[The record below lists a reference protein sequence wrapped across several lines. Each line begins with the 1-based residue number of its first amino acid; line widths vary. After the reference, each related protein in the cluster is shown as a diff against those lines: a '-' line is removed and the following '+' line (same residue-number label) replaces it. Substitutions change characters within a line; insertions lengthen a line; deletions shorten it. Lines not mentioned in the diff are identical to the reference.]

1 MSYSVFYYTTDGTT
15 PTTNSL
21 ETTGPITLSSPA
33 TVKVIAVA
41 NGYPN
46 SGVAMATFTQE
57 PTTETPTLSL
67 LSGTYTTIQMVTISD
82 ATPNA
87 NIEYSLN
94 QPGDTNLY
102 MRSYSGP
109 VEINITETLT
119 AIATAIGFNNSAYA
133 TATYTIPPDFA
144 LAINPTAISVQGG
157 QRGAATITA
166 TEVGGF
172 SGFNSPVTFAC
183 TGLPAGAVCSFS
195 TLTVPTPA
203 GTSYST
209 LTVTTAATAAAL
221 HRDSSPLFPG
231 SVLAVAFCCFGWK
244 KRRSLPM
251 LLLLAAI
258 SVASLTALNGCG
270 GASNTV
276 STPPPVSSTVTVTA
290 TSGSLTHTT
299 TFTLTVY

>member
-1 MSYSVFYYTTDGTT
+1 
-15 PTTNSL
+15 
-21 ETTGPITLSSPA
+21 
-33 TVKVIAVA
+33 
-41 NGYPN
+41 
-46 SGVAMATFTQE
+46 
-57 PTTETPTLSL
+57 

-109 VEINITETLT
+109 VEIRITETLT
-119 AIATAIGFNNSAYA
+119 AIATASGFNNSAYA

-157 QRGAATITA
+157 QNGTATITA

-183 TGLPAGAVCSFS
+183 TGLPKGAACSFTS
-195 TLTVPTPA
+195 PTLLTSE
-203 GTSYST
+203 GDSYSTT

-221 HRDSSPLFPG
+221 QRDSSPLFPG

-244 KRRSLPM
+244 RRRRLLT
-251 LLLLAAI
+251 LLLLATTSA
-258 SVASLTALNGCG
+258 AGLTALNGCS
-270 GASNTV
+270 GASNAV

-299 TFTLTVY
+299 TFTLTVN